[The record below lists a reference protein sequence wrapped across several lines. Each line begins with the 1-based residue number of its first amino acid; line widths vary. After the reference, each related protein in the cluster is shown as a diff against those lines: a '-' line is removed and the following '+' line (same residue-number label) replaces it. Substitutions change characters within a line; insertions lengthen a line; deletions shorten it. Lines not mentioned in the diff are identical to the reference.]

1 MAFFL
6 VSGKS
11 NRKKLMLNGWI
22 SSRCDWLSLLFIQHS
37 CMLHSMTAYGRATAH
52 SGQIKSEVEL
62 RSVNSKFL
70 DLRIK
75 MPLLFKDKEMEI
87 RQLVTTHVERGKVEL
102 NITITGS
109 ENTIEAPSIDP
120 VLFRKYVREI
130 QALTKELDLPP
141 GDIIAQVLRI
151 PQVLSPSE
159 TGSSK
164 LEWQLTHQALLES
177 FQAFIHFRKTEGAAM
192 ASDLVLR
199 IESIQALIEELT
211 PLENERIKKTR
222 ARIRQNLSEFLENE
236 QLDHNRYEQEILF
249 YLEKMDI
256 NEEKVRLGQHCIY
269 FLQEIETDDHEKGRK
284 LNFIS
289 QEIGREINTLGAKA
303 YDSGIQQIVILMKNE
318 LEKIKE
324 QLANIL

>member
-1 MAFFL
+1 MRLAIFVLRQF
-6 VSGKS
+6 
-11 NRKKLMLNGWI
+11 I
-22 SSRCDWLSLLFIQHS
+22 S
-37 CMLHSMTAYGRATAH
+37 MLHSMTAYGRATAQE
-52 SGQIKSEVEL
+52 GQIKSEVEL

-75 MPLLFKDKEMEI
+75 MPLIFKDKEMEI

-102 NITITGS
+102 NITVTGS
-109 ENTIEAPSIDP
+109 EHTIEAPSIDP
-120 VLFRKYVREI
+120 VLFRKYVREL
-130 QALTKELDLPP
+130 QALTQELGLPS
-141 GDIIAQVLRI
+141 GDIVSQVLRI
-151 PQVLSPSE
+151 PQVLVPAETAPSE
-159 TGSSK
+159 
-164 LEWQLTHQALLES
+164 LEWQLTHQALLE
-177 FQAFIHFRKTEGAAM
+177 AFRAFGHFRRTEGAAM

-199 IESIQALIEELT
+199 IEAIQALTEQLT
-211 PLENERIKKTR
+211 PLEEDRVTKTR
-222 ARIRQNLSEFLENE
+222 SRIRQNLAEFLENE
-236 QLDHNRYEQEILF
+236 QVDENRFEQEILF

-256 NEEKVRLGQHCIY
+256 NEEKVRLAQHCIY
-269 FLQEIETDDHEKGRK
+269 FLQEIEADDREKGRK

>member
-1 MAFFL
+1 MRLAIFAI
-6 VSGKS
+6 
-11 NRKKLMLNGWI
+11 RQYI
-22 SSRCDWLSLLFIQHS
+22 S
-37 CMLHSMTAYGRATAH
+37 MLHSMTAYGRATAQE
-52 SGQIKSEVEL
+52 GQIKSEVEL

-75 MPLLFKDKEMEI
+75 MPLIFKDKEMEI

-102 NITITGS
+102 NITVTGS

-120 VLFRKYVREI
+120 VLFRKYVREL
-130 QALTKELDLPP
+130 QALTHELGLPS
-141 GDIIAQVLRI
+141 GDIVAQVLRI
-151 PQVLSPSE
+151 PQVLVPAEGAPSD
-159 TGSSK
+159 
-164 LEWQLTHQALLES
+164 LEWQLTHQALME
-177 FQAFIHFRKTEGAAM
+177 AFTAFGHFRRTEGAAL

-199 IESIQALIEELT
+199 IEAIQALTEQLT
-211 PLENERIKKTR
+211 PLEEDRLTKTR
-222 ARIRQNLSEFLENE
+222 TRIRQNLAEFLENE
-236 QLDHNRYEQEILF
+236 QVDENRFEQEILF

-256 NEEKVRLGQHCIY
+256 HEEKVRLAQHCIY
-269 FLQEIETDDHEKGRK
+269 FLQEIEANDREKGRK

>member
-1 MAFFL
+1 M
-6 VSGKS
+6 K
-11 NRKKLMLNGWI
+11 I
-22 SSRCDWLSLLFIQHS
+22 ICDESLDFKQMCLAIFVFSQFS
-37 CMLHSMTAYGRATAH
+37 CMLHSMTAYGRASAH
-52 SGQIKSEVEL
+52 SGQIKAEVEL

-87 RQLVTTHVERGKVEL
+87 RQLVSSYVERGKVEMT
-102 NITITGS
+102 ITITGS

-130 QALTKELDLPP
+130 QALAADCGLPT
-141 GDIIAQVLRI
+141 GDIISQVLRI
-151 PQVLSPSE
+151 PQVLTPSE
-159 TGSSK
+159 GSTSDV
-164 LEWQLTHQALLES
+164 EWQLTHQALLEA
-177 FQAFIHFRKTEGAAM
+177 FQAFIRFRKTEGAAL

-199 IESIQALIEELT
+199 IEAIQALIEQLT
-211 PLENERIKKTR
+211 PLENDRIQKTR
-222 ARIRQNLSEFLENE
+222 TRIRQNLAEFLENE
-236 QLDHNRYEQEILF
+236 QVDHNRYEQEILF

-256 NEEKVRLGQHCIY
+256 NEEKVRLGQHCVY
-269 FLQEIETDDHEKGRK
+269 FLQEIEADDREKGRK

>member
-1 MAFFL
+1 
-6 VSGKS
+6 
-11 NRKKLMLNGWI
+11 MLNGWI
-22 SSRCDWLSLLFIQHS
+22 SSRCEWLSLLFIQYT
-37 CMLHSMTAYGRATAH
+37 CMLHSMTAYGRATVL
-52 SGQIKSEVEL
+52 SGQIKAEVEL

-87 RQLVTTHVERGKVEL
+87 RQMVSTHVERGKVEL

-109 ENTIEAPSIDP
+109 EHAVEAPSIDP

-130 QALTKELDLPP
+130 QTLAAECGIPT
-141 GDIIAQVLRI
+141 GDIITQVLRI
-151 PQVLSPSE
+151 PQVLTPSE
-159 TGSSK
+159 SVSAE
-164 LEWQLTHQALLES
+164 LEWQLTHQGLLEA
-177 FQAFIHFRKTEGAAM
+177 FQAFIRFRKAEGAAM

-199 IESIQALIEELT
+199 IESIQALTEQLA
-211 PLENERIKKTR
+211 PLEQERIQKTR
-222 ARIRQNLSEFLENE
+222 SRIRQNLAEFLENE
-236 QLDHNRYEQEILF
+236 QVDHNRFEQEILF

-269 FLQEIETDDHEKGRK
+269 FLQEIEADDREKGRK